1 VTAAGAHPVP
11 DRTPILKVIVD
22 AGARPLEAMYRRR
35 FLPLVAALLVAL
47 AGCATVTDL
56 DGSDG
61 GADDDDP
68 DADDPGADDGD
79 GDDAGGAGDGAGDG
93 DDDFGPGDGDETPP
107 SGTWEP
113 FAFDRPGKY
122 TFDVYSEE
130 DGAGT
135 LVYDVRE
142 IDDDT
147 VTVAIDYE
155 TADSS
160 YEQTITAAE
169 DEVWGQLLFT
179 PAGPLLFSTIYTPGL
194 MFAGEELEVGDGWSY
209 SDSSGSSSVRI
220 TGTTTVG
227 GLACYTTEMKSDDTT
242 VHESCLAPGHGVAPY
257 SAYYDDD
264 GTVTSRI
271 ELVSYE
277 AN

>member
-1 VTAAGAHPVP
+1 V
-11 DRTPILKVIVD
+11 ILRLPGDHYTVIS
-22 AGARPLEAMYRRR
+22 RRR
-35 FLPLVAALLVAL
+35 LLPLVAAWLVAL

-61 GADDDDP
+61 GADDDP
-68 DADDPGADDGD
+68 GADEPGADDGD
-79 GDDAGGAGDGAGDG
+79 GSGGDGAGDS
-93 DDDFGPGDGDETPP
+93 DFGPGDGGDTPP
-107 SGTWEP
+107 AGTWGP

-122 TFDVYSEE
+122 TFEVYSEP
-130 DGAGT
+130 DGEGT

-142 IDDDT
+142 LDDDT

-155 TADSS
+155 TADTS

-169 DEVWGQLLFT
+169 DEVRGQLLFT
-179 PAGPLLFSTIYTPGL
+179 PAGPPLFSTVYTPGL
-194 MFAGEELEVGDGWSY
+194 IFAGEELEVGDGWSY

-227 GLACYTTEMKSDDTT
+227 GLACYTTEMKSDGMT

-257 SAYYDDD
+257 SAYYDDE
-264 GTVTSRI
+264 GAVTSRI

-277 AN
+277 EN